1 MLAYVV
7 DKIATDLRQRCPA
20 RAGWRGS
27 CGMLGKG
34 GAWTMYIGGG
44 VILVI
49 LVIILLIWVL

>member
-1 MLAYVV
+1 MAHAAC
-7 DKIATDLRQRCPA
+7 KGATNPDLECPA
-20 RAGWRGS
+20 KAGWRDS
-27 CGMLGKG
+27 CGVDGKG